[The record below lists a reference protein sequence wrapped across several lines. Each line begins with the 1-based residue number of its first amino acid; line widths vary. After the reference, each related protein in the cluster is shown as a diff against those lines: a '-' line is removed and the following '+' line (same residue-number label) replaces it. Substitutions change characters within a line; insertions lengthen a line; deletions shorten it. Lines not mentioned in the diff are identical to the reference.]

1 MAAPSLAARVLR
13 RMRLLISVSA
23 ICLLGNLVCSEP
35 LPLPSEVIAIPK
47 KILLGTLSLETTV
60 YKPPGEGPFPL
71 VIINHGKANGP
82 PGLQPRYQPVWAA
95 RYFLERNYVV
105 FVPMRSGFSN
115 SSGSYIGGG
124 CNIESNGL
132 IQAED
137 VATTLAYAHS
147 QPYVDNSRSL
157 IVGQSHGGWTTL
169 AYGAINSDASV
180 KGLVNFAGGLK
191 QEQCSGWRGALAKA
205 VGEYGQRTKLPS
217 IWLYGDN
224 DSYFSPDVY
233 TDMFESYRRGNP
245 DAELIAYGTFG
256 SDSHALFSSKDGRMI
271 WEPYLEKFLGK
282 VGLPTEVV
290 NPQYK

>member
-1 MAAPSLAARVLR
+1 MTASLPLVQ
-13 RMRLLISVSA
+13 VSGRTA
-23 ICLLGNLVCSEP
+23 IVKFLTALCLLPNLVGAET
-35 LPLPSEVIAIPK
+35 LPLPSEVISIPR

-71 VIINHGKANGP
+71 VIINHGKASGP
-82 PGLQPRYQPVWAA
+82 PGLQPRYQPVSAA

-132 IQAED
+132 AQAED
-137 VATTLAYAHS
+137 VAATLAFAHAQS
-147 QPYVDNSRSL
+147 YVDTNRSL

-169 AYGAINSDASV
+169 AFGALNSDASV
-180 KGLVNFAGGLK
+180 KGLVNFAGGLR
-191 QEQCSGWRGALAKA
+191 QDQCTGWRAALGKA
-205 VGEYGQRTKLPS
+205 AAEYGQRTKVPS

-224 DSYFSPDVY
+224 DSYFAPEVY
-233 TDMFESYRRGNP
+233 TDMFENYRRGNP

-256 SDSHALFSSKDGRMI
+256 TDSHTLFSSKDGRQV
-271 WEPYLEKFLGK
+271 WEPYLERFLTK

-290 NPQYK
+290 NPQFR

>member
-1 MAAPSLAARVLR
+1 MASRSLTVQVLR
-13 RMRLLISVSA
+13 HIGLMTSA
-23 ICLLGNLVCSEP
+23 SMICLLGNLVGAET
-35 LPLPSEVIAIPK
+35 LALPSEVIPIPK
-47 KILLGTLSLETTV
+47 KILLGTLTLETTV
-60 YKPPGEGPFPL
+60 YKPPGPGPFPL

-82 PGLQPRYQPVWAA
+82 PGLQPRYQPVSAA

-115 SSGSYIGGG
+115 SSGSYVGGG

-132 IQAED
+132 VQAED

-147 QPYVDNSRSL
+147 QPYVDGSRSL

-169 AYGAINSDASV
+169 AFGAINSDPSV

-205 VGEYGQRTKLPS
+205 VGEYGQRTKVPS

-233 TDMFESYRRGNP
+233 TVMFENYRRGNP
-245 DAELIAYGTFG
+245 EAELIAYGTFG
-256 SDSHALFSSKDGRMI
+256 TDSHALFSSRDGRKI
-271 WEPYLEKFLGK
+271 WEPYLEKFLAK

-290 NPQYK
+290 NPQFK

>member
-1 MAAPSLAARVLR
+1 MVATSLTVRVLNR
-13 RMRLLISVSA
+13 IGIAITLAMLCLHGSV
-23 ICLLGNLVCSEP
+23 VCAEP
-35 LPLPSEVIAIPK
+35 QPLPSEVIAIPK

-82 PGLQPRYQPVWAA
+82 PGLQPRYQPVSAA
-95 RYFLERNYVV
+95 RYFVERNYVV

-115 SSGSYIGGG
+115 SSGNYIGGG

-132 IQAED
+132 AQAED
-137 VATTLAYAHS
+137 VATTLAYAHA
-147 QPYVDNSRSL
+147 QPYVDKSRSL

-180 KGLVNFAGGLK
+180 KGLVNFAGGLR
-191 QEQCSGWRGALAKA
+191 QDQCSGWRGALGKA
-205 VGEYGQRTKLPS
+205 AAEFGRRTKVPS

-224 DSYFSPDVY
+224 DSFFAPDVY
-233 TDMFESYRRGNP
+233 SDMFENYRRGNP

-256 SDSHALFSSKDGRMI
+256 TDSHALFSSKDGRKV
-271 WEPYLEKFLGK
+271 WEPYVERFLQK

-290 NPQYK
+290 NPQFK